1 MKILF
6 LDTETTGLDII
17 QHEIIQL
24 GYILVEKDI
33 FNNTK
38 IISQKEFNIRPLHLE
53 TASME
58 ALKINGFSAHA
69 WKDSLPFNQ
78 HAGLIKD
85 MIEYSDLLI
94 GQNLIFDLRFLKQAY
109 SNFNLEVP
117 KFPPYVDTKNMAQFL
132 LEQKLLE
139 STSMDK
145 MCKYYNIT
153 FSGRAHNAL
162 ADCERTM
169 KLWDKLSEVNKDP
182 NIFTFADPYDP
193 YANKIKR

>member
-24 GYILVEKDI
+24 GYILIESDVFSD
-33 FNNTK
+33 K

-69 WKDSLPFNQ
+69 WKDSMPFT
-78 HAGLIKD
+78 HYAEHIKN
-85 MIEYSDLLI
+85 MIEYCDLMV
-94 GQNLIFDLRFLKQAY
+94 GQNLIFDLRFIKQAF

-117 KFPPYVDTKNMAQFL
+117 KFPPYVDTKNMAEFL

-145 MCKYYNIT
+145 MCKHYNIT

-169 KLWDKLSEVNKDP
+169 KLWNRLSEVNKNP
-182 NIFTFADPYDP
+182 NIFTFVNPYDP
-193 YANKIKR
+193 YANKTKR